1 MPTPKEFCKLHP
13 QNKKV
18 HLSEK
23 EIVKQLRQGNE
34 EAFKKLVNLFQEK
47 VFNTALNFLQNQQEA
62 EDTAQEVFIQVYNS
76 ISQFKENSTL
86 STWIY
91 RITISKC
98 LDYTR
103 SKKRKKR
110 FAFISSLFSEKNDL
124 LHETPDF
131 NHPGVQL
138 DRKEDAAILFK
149 MVNSLPENQ
158 KTAFLLNKI
167 EGMSYTEIADVM
179 KLSGSAVDS
188 LLQRAKQNLRKKI
201 NEQIDHKK

>member
-1 MPTPKEFCKLHP
+1 M
-13 QNKKV
+13 
-18 HLSEK
+18 SEK
-23 EIVKQLRQGNE
+23 EIVEQLRQGNE
-34 EAFKKLVNLFQEK
+34 EAFKKLVSLFQEK
-47 VFNTALNFLQNQQEA
+47 VFNTAVNFLQNQQDA
-62 EDTAQEVFIQVYNS
+62 EDAAQEVFIQVYNS
-76 ISQFKENSTL
+76 IGQFKENSTL

-91 RITISKC
+91 RITITKC
-98 LDYTR
+98 LDHTR

-124 LHETPDF
+124 LHDSPDF

-167 EGMSYTEIADVM
+167 EGMSYIEIADVM
-179 KLSGSAVDS
+179 KLSESAVDS

-201 NEQIDHKK
+201 NVIK

>member
-1 MPTPKEFCKLHP
+1 M
-13 QNKKV
+13 
-18 HLSEK
+18 SEK
-23 EIVKQLRQGNE
+23 EIVEQLRQGNE
-34 EAFKKLVNLFQEK
+34 EAFKKLVSLFQEK
-47 VFNTALNFLQNQQEA
+47 VFNTAVNFLQNQQDA
-62 EDTAQEVFIQVYNS
+62 EDAAQEVFIQVYNS
-76 ISQFKENSTL
+76 IGQFKENSTL

-91 RITISKC
+91 RITITKC
-98 LDYTR
+98 LDHTR

-124 LHETPDF
+124 LYESPDF

-167 EGMSYTEIADVM
+167 EGMSYIEIADVM
-179 KLSGSAVDS
+179 KLSESAVDS

-201 NEQIDHKK
+201 NEIK

>member
-1 MPTPKEFCKLHP
+1 M
-13 QNKKV
+13 
-18 HLSEK
+18 SEK
-23 EIVKQLRQGNE
+23 EIVEQLRQGNE
-34 EAFKKLVNLFQEK
+34 EAFKKLVSLFQEK
-47 VFNTALNFLQNQQEA
+47 VFNTAVNFLQNQQDA
-62 EDTAQEVFIQVYNS
+62 EDAAQEVFIQVYNS
-76 ISQFKENSTL
+76 IGQFKENSTL

-91 RITISKC
+91 RITITKC
-98 LDYTR
+98 LDHTR

-124 LHETPDF
+124 LHEPPDF

-167 EGMSYTEIADVM
+167 EGMSYIEIADVM
-179 KLSGSAVDS
+179 KLSESAVDS

-201 NEQIDHKK
+201 NGIK

>member
-1 MPTPKEFCKLHP
+1 M
-13 QNKKV
+13 
-18 HLSEK
+18 SEK
-23 EIVKQLRQGNE
+23 EIVEQLRQGNE
-34 EAFKKLVNLFQEK
+34 EAFKKLVSLFQEK
-47 VFNTALNFLQNQQEA
+47 VFNTAVNFLQNQQDA
-62 EDTAQEVFIQVYNS
+62 EDAAQEVFIQVYNS
-76 ISQFKENSTL
+76 IGQFKENSTL

-91 RITISKC
+91 RITITKC
-98 LDYTR
+98 LDHTR

-124 LHETPDF
+124 LHESPDF

-167 EGMSYTEIADVM
+167 EGMSYIEIADVM
-179 KLSGSAVDS
+179 KLSESAVDS

-201 NEQIDHKK
+201 NGIK

>member
-1 MPTPKEFCKLHP
+1 M
-13 QNKKV
+13 
-18 HLSEK
+18 SEK
-23 EIVKQLRQGNE
+23 EIVEQLRQGNE
-34 EAFKKLVNLFQEK
+34 EAFKKLVSLFQEK
-47 VFNTALNFLQNQQEA
+47 VFNTAVNFLQNQQDA
-62 EDTAQEVFIQVYNS
+62 EDAAQEVFIQVYNS
-76 ISQFKENSTL
+76 IGQFKENSTL

-91 RITISKC
+91 RITITKC
-98 LDYTR
+98 LDHTR

-124 LHETPDF
+124 LYESPDF

-167 EGMSYTEIADVM
+167 EGMSYIEIADVM
-179 KLSGSAVDS
+179 KLSESAVDS

-201 NEQIDHKK
+201 NGIK

>member
-1 MPTPKEFCKLHP
+1 M
-13 QNKKV
+13 
-18 HLSEK
+18 SEK
-23 EIVKQLRQGNE
+23 EIVEQLRQGDE
-34 EAFKKLVNLFQEK
+34 EAFKKLVSLFQEK
-47 VFNTALNFLQNQQEA
+47 VFNTALNFLQNQQDA
-62 EDTAQEVFIQVYNS
+62 EDAAQEAFIQVYNS
-76 ISQFKENSTL
+76 IGQFKGNSTL

-98 LDYTR
+98 LDHTR

-110 FAFISSLFSEKNDL
+110 FAFISRLFSENNEL
-124 LHETPDF
+124 LYEAPDF
-131 NHPGVQL
+131 DHPGVQL

-167 EGMSYTEIADVM
+167 EGMSYMEVAGIM
-179 KLSGSAVDS
+179 GLSESAVDS

-201 NEQIDHKK
+201 NEQINHTGEGFL

>member
-1 MPTPKEFCKLHP
+1 M
-13 QNKKV
+13 
-18 HLSEK
+18 SEK
-23 EIVKQLRQGNE
+23 EIIEQLRQGNE
-34 EAFKKLVNLFQEK
+34 EAFKKLVSLFQEK
-47 VFNTALNFLQNQQEA
+47 VFNTAVNFLQNQQDA
-62 EDTAQEVFIQVYNS
+62 EDAAQEVFIQVYNS
-76 ISQFKENSTL
+76 IGQFKENSTL

-91 RITISKC
+91 RITITKC
-98 LDYTR
+98 LDHTR
-103 SKKRKKR
+103 SKKRQKR

-124 LHETPDF
+124 LHESPDF

-167 EGMSYTEIADVM
+167 EGMSYIEIADVM
-179 KLSGSAVDS
+179 KLSESAVDS

-201 NEQIDHKK
+201 NEIK